1 MHPDPVNRLA
11 DIASGITTVCLS
23 ILLTGSPATGQT
35 ANQSPAATRNLLGW
49 AEGVFTVRPPAPK
62 RSAAPDIALDGM
74 PDTRPI
80 GVPRHAPLP
89 HEWVVELPSA
99 TRFSRFAVPKLG
111 EFGPAKGKHVKTVEI
126 HGSNRSANDGFELLA
141 TLRIEPGQPAGQDFP
156 ADKETPVRWLKIR
169 LLDRYT
175 PQENDADAVLFSEL
189 LGYGAQEER
198 APPEKG
204 FNGIW
209 NLRRGYDVSR
219 NLIELKQEGGEI
231 RGCQVLGGQHS
242 AISGSVEDG
251 MARLVATS
259 VQGGRNV
266 SVPMIAR
273 ITSEGEIRGVGSF
286 HGGLSPFSGV
296 PAPEGTPSPCPSLAK
311 PANPVEMALK
321 AGLAAVLYG
330 IHFDVDSDVLR
341 PDATLALEQILAALQ
356 ANPEIRATIE
366 GHTDSDG
373 GDAHNLDLS
382 QRRATAV
389 VAWLIARKI
398 PADRLQ
404 ALGKGETAPIADNA
418 SAVGRAMNRRVEV
431 RPTGTTPAG
440 G

>member
-1 MHPDPVNRLA
+1 MNRPLPTLHSDP
-11 DIASGITTVCLS
+11 ASRPTDVARRVTTVCLFA
-23 ILLTGSPATGQT
+23 LLTAGQ
-35 ANQSPAATRNLLGW
+35 AAGQPPEPAAAPRNLLGW
-49 AEGVFTVRPPAPK
+49 AEGVFTVRPPNPK
-62 RSAAPDIALDGM
+62 RSEAPVIALDGV

-89 HEWVVELPSA
+89 HEWVVELPA
-99 TRFSRFAVPKLG
+99 VTRFSRFAVPKLG

-126 HGSNRSANDGFELLA
+126 HGSNISAGDGFGLLA
-141 TLRIEPGQPAGQDFP
+141 TLKIETGQPGGQQF
-156 ADKETPVRWLKIR
+156 AVDKEMPVRWLKIR
-169 LLDRYT
+169 LLDRHT

-189 LGYGAQEER
+189 LGYGAQEAR
-198 APPEKG
+198 QPPEKG

-209 NLRRGYDVSR
+209 TLRRGYDVSR
-219 NLIELKQEGGEI
+219 NLLELKQEGGEI

-251 MARLVATS
+251 MARLVTTS
-259 VQGGRNV
+259 VQGGRKV

-273 ITSEGEIRGVGSF
+273 ITSEGEIHGVSSF

-296 PAPEGTPSPCPSLAK
+296 PAPAGTPSPCPGLAK
-311 PANPVEMALK
+311 PSNPVETALK

-330 IHFDVDSDVLR
+330 IHFDVDSDILR
-341 PDATLALEQILAALQ
+341 PDAAPALEQILAALV
-356 ANPEIRATIE
+356 ANPNIRVTIE

-373 GDAHNLDLS
+373 SDAHNLDLS

-389 VAWLIARKI
+389 VAWLTDRKL

-404 ALGKGETAPIADNA
+404 ALGKGETTPMADNA

-431 RPTGTTPAG
+431 RPQ
-440 G
+440 